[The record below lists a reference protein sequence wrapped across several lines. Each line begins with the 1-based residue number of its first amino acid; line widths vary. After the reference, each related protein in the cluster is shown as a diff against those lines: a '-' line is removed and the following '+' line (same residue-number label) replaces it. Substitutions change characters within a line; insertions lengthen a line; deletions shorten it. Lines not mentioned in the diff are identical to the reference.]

1 MRSMQMMRCS
11 NSSDAN
17 NTSKGLMQVMEEM
30 QVLQVMQ
37 VSLAHL
43 WVDFRVILSIFDKY
57 KNSKIILFYR
67 ILEFYFWQFCR
78 M

>member
-1 MRSMQMMRCS
+1 
-11 NSSDAN
+11 
-17 NTSKGLMQVMEEM
+17 MEEM
-30 QVLQVMQ
+30 QVLQVMQVMQ

-57 KNSKIILFYR
+57 KNSKIILFHR
-67 ILEFYFWQFCR
+67 ILVFYFWQFCR

>member
-1 MRSMQMMRCS
+1 
-11 NSSDAN
+11 
-17 NTSKGLMQVMEEM
+17 MQVMEEM

-43 WVDFRVILSIFDKY
+43 WVDFQVILSIFDKY

-67 ILEFYFWQFCR
+67 VLEFYFWQFCR